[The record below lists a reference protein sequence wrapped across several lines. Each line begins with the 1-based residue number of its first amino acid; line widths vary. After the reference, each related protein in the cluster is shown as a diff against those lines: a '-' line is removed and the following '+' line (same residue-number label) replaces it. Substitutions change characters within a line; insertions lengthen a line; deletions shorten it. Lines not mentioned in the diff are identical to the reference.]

1 MKFRFNLTLNTLF
14 TGVSYYMCICHA
26 PLGGKVSTMDS
37 ERKTFYNYYDKC
49 FSKPI
54 IHNFHESRITYIIDK
69 ISIQGGYS
77 TSHVLIYDILLEI
90 HSSHIYFGTTQK
102 PNPKPL
108 TLNFVALQWCYHIK
122 RTCTILCALLPI
134 NMSCLVYVEGSSN
147 NILIA

>member
-1 MKFRFNLTLNTLF
+1 MKIRFNLTLNTLF

-77 TSHVLIYDILLEI
+77 TSHVLKYDILLEI
-90 HSSHIYFGTTQK
+90 TLKSHLFWNHPKAK
-102 PNPKPL
+102 P
-108 TLNFVALQWCYHIK
+108 
-122 RTCTILCALLPI
+122 
-134 NMSCLVYVEGSSN
+134 
-147 NILIA
+147 